1 MHPNLLCGRLIQPK
15 TPEIGTCGISA
26 WPSGRRLTTPVLSKM
41 LVATLN
47 CRRKLLVIAA
57 SLILLVVVG
66 LYWSGGREEGTLFC
80 LCSCSAC
87 SGTSFTYA
95 KTDELW
101 RHQIYPV
108 AEQLFD
114 INLAS
119 KPRCVCIRN
128 KQIKRLRSPNEKQYS
143 DEGRR
148 CACLVMTRTLPWIYT
163 LVSMKVHTN
172 SRVVSTRC
180 QHFGCGNSSKST
192 INFGA
197 FPKSCPQPSL
207 LFPTYF
213 SVERA
218 FRTSYCVVYH
228 LERQIFSEN
237 PASFND

>member
-41 LVATLN
+41 VATLN

-119 KPRCVCIRN
+119 KPRCVCIHN
-128 KQIKRLRSPNEKQYS
+128 KQIKRLRNPNEKRYS

-148 CACLVMTRTLPWIYT
+148 QTCLVMTRTLPWIYT
-163 LVSMKVHTN
+163 LVSMTVHTN

-192 INFGA
+192 INFLSPA
-197 FPKSCPQPSL
+197 HSSHFCFL
-207 LFPTYF
+207 LTLVQRGHFVP
-213 SVERA
+213 
-218 FRTSYCVVYH
+218 SYCVMYH

-237 PASFND
+237 PASLND